1 MFEQLYISIISAI
14 YKLIKMLSK
23 LAFNRRV
30 MSTWIKERLS
40 QVHQASQATVV
51 GIVVDKSEV
60 QDADFIKHLAGSK
73 DFRQDLNMSQSY
85 WFYT

>member
-1 MFEQLYISIISAI
+1 
-14 YKLIKMLSK
+14 MLSK

-73 DFRQDLNMSQSY
+73 DFR
-85 WFYT
+85 